1 MSMALLRSFGPVPV
15 CSQAGLRL
23 AVFPAGGAEKEG
35 RAEGK
40 IKEHGTPSRQFRN
53 FLLSAHWL
61 AVPQAAPRFWASRAA
76 IVRNPLALLG
86 FDRHYGDE
94 MTGFWLFL
102 PRSGR

>member
-23 AVFPAGGAEKEG
+23 AVFPAGRAKREG

-40 IKEHGTPSRQFRN
+40 IKEHGTSPRQFRK

-61 AVPQAAPRFWASRAA
+61 AGPQAAPRFWASRAA
-76 IVRNPLALLG
+76 IVRNPLVLLG
-86 FDRHYGDE
+86 FDRHYGGE
-94 MTGFWLFL
+94 RTGFLLFL
-102 PRSGR
+102 PMRRR

>member
-23 AVFPAGGAEKEG
+23 AVFPAGRAKREG

-40 IKEHGTPSRQFRN
+40 IKEHGTSPRQFRK

-61 AVPQAAPRFWASRAA
+61 AGPQAAPRFWASRAA
-76 IVRNPLALLG
+76 IVRNTLVLLG
-86 FDRHYGDE
+86 FYRHYGGE
-94 MTGFWLFL
+94 MTGFRLFL
-102 PRSGR
+102 PMRCR